1 MMVFLHLRV
10 GLSLYVILKWT
21 SIIGPSKPT
30 ASFRGE
36 QLEWVQ
42 TIWPAPISPQGQAPR
57 FPSGWCK
64 IWFSWILQ
72 LCLGGPQV
80 VGCTGNQGLGKSPI

>member
-1 MMVFLHLRV
+1 MVFLHLRA

-42 TIWPAPISPQGQAPR
+42 TSWPAPISPKGKP
-57 FPSGWCK
+57 PGS
-64 IWFSWILQ
+64 
-72 LCLGGPQV
+72 QV
-80 VGCTGNQGLGKSPI
+80 VGVKSGSAGYSNYVWVDHRW